1 MERGEG
7 FGLTMAI
14 AGHVALFGLLSAG
27 FLATPDPV
35 KLEPTPIEVA
45 IVEDVGLTST
55 SPTPTMEE
63 PAARL
68 SPVEAPIEP
77 DSAPPEPVEQPQPE
91 AKPQPT
97 PPKPAPAP
105 APNPKPAPKPP
116 AKPSAAPPSKPATKP
131 SAAPPSKP
139 ATNRNTAPTGR
150 LDGIVNGLSDR
161 ATPSRSTT
169 PPAATAGPEVKASLI
184 AELSR
189 KLRPHWRSPTG
200 ADIDKLRTV
209 VRVQLDQDGKI
220 VAIGEC
226 QQKGTVTESNRP
238 QVALHCE
245 NAKRAI
251 RLAAPFS
258 SFPKEYYNV
267 WKVIFPAFD
276 RNLK

>member
-1 MERGEG
+1 MDRGES
-7 FGLTMAI
+7 FGLTLAVV
-14 AGHVALFGLLSAG
+14 GHAALFGLLSLG
-27 FLATPDPV
+27 FLANANTPKIEV
-35 KLEPTPIEVA
+35 TPIEVA
-45 IVEDVGLTST
+45 LVEDVGLEST
-55 SPTPTMEE
+55 SPNPTTEE
-63 PAARL
+63 PAAKL

-77 DSAPPEPVEQPQPE
+77 ESAPPEPVEESQPE
-91 AKPQPT
+91 AKPQPA

-105 APNPKPAPKPP
+105 AAKPVPKPP
-116 AKPSAAPPSKPATKP
+116 AKPTSSAPPSKPTTP
-131 SAAPPSKP
+131 
-139 ATNRNTAPTGR
+139 RNTAPTGR
-150 LDGIVNGLSDR
+150 LDGIVNGLTDK
-161 ATPSRSTT
+161 PSTSKSTT
-169 PPAATAGPEVKASLI
+169 PPAKTAGPEVRASLI

-209 VRVQLDQDGKI
+209 VRVQLDESGRI
-220 VAIGEC
+220 VSMGEC
-226 QQKGTVTESNRP
+226 QQKGTVTDSNRP

-258 SFPKEYYNV
+258 SFPTEYYNV

>member
-1 MERGEG
+1 MDRGEG

-14 AGHVALFGLLSAG
+14 AGHAALFGLLSVG
-27 FLATPDPV
+27 FLATPNPM
-35 KLEPTPIEVA
+35 KLEATPIEVA
-45 IVEDVGLTST
+45 LVDDVGLTST
-55 SPTPTMEE
+55 SPDPTMEE
-63 PAARL
+63 PAAKL
-68 SPVEAPIEP
+68 SPVEAPVEP
-77 DSAPPEPVEQPQPE
+77 DSAPPQPLDKAEPA

-105 APNPKPAPKPP
+105 DAKPAQKPAKPTSAAPP
-116 AKPSAAPPSKPATKP
+116 AKPM
-131 SAAPPSKP
+131 
-139 ATNRNTAPTGR
+139 TNRNTAPTGR
-150 LDGIVNGLSDR
+150 LDGIVNGLTDKAS
-161 ATPSRSTT
+161 PSKSTT

-209 VRVQLDQDGKI
+209 IRVELDQSGKI
-220 VAIGEC
+220 VSMGEC
-226 QQKGTVTESNRP
+226 QQKGTVTDSNRP

-258 SFPKEYYNV
+258 SFPAEYFTV
-267 WKVIFPAFD
+267 WRVIFPAFD

>member
-1 MERGEG
+1 MDRGEY

-14 AGHVALFGLLSAG
+14 AGHVALFGLLSVG
-27 FLATPDPV
+27 FLATPNPM
-35 KLEPTPIEVA
+35 KLEATPIEVA
-45 IVEDVGLTST
+45 IVDDVGLTST
-55 SPTPTMEE
+55 SPNPTMEE

-77 DSAPPEPVEQPQPE
+77 DSAPPEPAAQPE
-91 AKPQPT
+91 PAAKPQPA

-105 APNPKPAPKPP
+105 N
-116 AKPSAAPPSKPATKP
+116 AKPQPPSRP

-150 LDGIVNGLSDR
+150 LDGIVNGLTDR
-161 ATPSRSTT
+161 ASPSRSTT
-169 PPAATAGPEVKASLI
+169 PPAAAAGPEVKASLI

-209 VRVQLDQDGKI
+209 VRVQLDENGGI
-220 VAIGEC
+220 VSIGDC
-226 QQKGTVTESNRP
+226 QQKGTVTASNRP

-258 SFPKEYYNV
+258 TFPKEYYNV

>member
-1 MERGEG
+1 MDRGEG
-7 FGLTMAI
+7 FGLTVAI
-14 AGHVALFGLLSAG
+14 AGHAALFALLSAS
-27 FLATPDPV
+27 FLAEADTV
-35 KLEPTPIEVA
+35 KLEQTPIEVA
-45 IVEDVGLTST
+45 IVDDVGLTST

-63 PAARL
+63 PAAKL

-77 DSAPPEPVEQPQPE
+77 DSAPPEPVEKAEPA

-105 APNPKPAPKPP
+105 NAKPQPKPP
-116 AKPSAAPPSKPATKP
+116 AKPTSAAPPSKPT
-131 SAAPPSKP
+131 
-139 ATNRNTAPTGR
+139 TNRTTAPTGR
-150 LDGIVNGLSDR
+150 LDGIVNGLTDK
-161 ATPSRSTT
+161 PSTSKSTT
-169 PPAATAGPEVKASLI
+169 PPAAAAGPEVKASLI

-209 VRVQLDQDGKI
+209 VRVQLDEDGKI
-220 VAIGEC
+220 VSMGEC
-226 QQKGTVTESNRP
+226 QQKGTVTDSNRP